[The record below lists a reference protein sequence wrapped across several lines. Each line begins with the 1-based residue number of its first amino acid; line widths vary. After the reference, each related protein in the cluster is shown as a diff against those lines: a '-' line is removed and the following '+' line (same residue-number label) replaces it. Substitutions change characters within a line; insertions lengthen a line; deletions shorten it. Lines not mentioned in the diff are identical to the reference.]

1 MFHSVVK
8 TQVEYHVKL
17 CVCVCV
23 CVCVSCLC
31 LPLSLSRL
39 CFPFFLRL
47 PFVLFIASSLSL
59 SVFPSY

>member
-17 CVCVCV
+17 CV